1 MGAQL
6 EADRRDQLIE
16 DLAHRLDSW
25 RLTGPAIALLE
36 AHKPLGFF
44 ASQTLLA
51 FEPLLTMLLGD
62 VAVEDYAALLEDR
75 NGLER
80 MISRLEEP
88 QHQDRSRVR

>member
-1 MGAQL
+1 M

-25 RLTGPAIALLE
+25 RLTAPAIAFLE

-51 FEPLLTMLLGD
+51 FQPLLTLLLGD

-75 NGLER
+75 GGLER
-80 MISRLEEP
+80 MISRLEQP
-88 QHQDRSRVR
+88 QHQDRSRAR

>member
-1 MGAQL
+1 VRL

-25 RLTGPAIALLE
+25 RLTTPAIAFLE

-51 FEPLLTMLLGD
+51 FEPLLTVFLGD
-62 VAVEDYAALLEDR
+62 VAVEEYAALLEDR
-75 NGLER
+75 SGLER

-88 QHQDRSRVR
+88 QQQDRTRSR

>member
-1 MGAQL
+1 L

-25 RLTGPAIALLE
+25 KLTTPAIAFLE
-36 AHKPLGFF
+36 AHRPLGFF

-51 FEPLLTMLLGD
+51 FHPLLTLFLGD
-62 VAVEDYAALLEDR
+62 VPVEEYAALLEDR

-80 MISRLEEP
+80 MIDRLEEP
-88 QHQDRSRVR
+88 QQQDRTRS